1 MPLQHA
7 LLALL
12 SGGPSY
18 GYELKASFERAAGPQ
33 WGEFNIGHVYQ
44 VTDRLARDG
53 LVEGQR
59 VQQIDRPDKTIYE
72 LTPRG
77 WDELRRWL
85 GEPFRRQSGYRDD
98 FVLKIIAAACLGED
112 ELRAVSRRQQEHH
125 LGELRALAALRRQNE
140 TDALVSLLIEA
151 AIQYNHSGMRMAE
164 LAAER
169 AADVVASRR
178 LAQAATGQEIAEQ
191 VDERPA

>member
-18 GYELKASFERAAGPQ
+18 GYELKANFERAAGPQ

-59 VQQIDRPDKTIYE
+59 VQQVDRPDKTIYQ

-77 WDELRRWL
+77 WDELHRWL

-125 LGELRALAALRRQNE
+125 LGELRSLAALRSRNE
-140 TDALVSLLIEA
+140 ADALVSLLIEA
-151 AIQYNHSGMRMAE
+151 AIQYNQSGLRMAE

-169 AADVVASRR
+169 ASDVVASRQ
-178 LAQAATGQEIAEQ
+178 LVQAEAGVQIVEQ
-191 VDERPA
+191 VDGRPA

>member
-18 GYELKASFERAAGPQ
+18 GYELKANFERAAGPQ

-59 VQQIDRPDKTIYE
+59 VQQADRPDKTTYQ

-77 WDELRRWL
+77 RDELHRWL
-85 GEPFRRQSGYRDD
+85 AEPFRRQSGYRDD

-125 LGELRALAALRRQNE
+125 LGELRSLSELRSQNE
-140 TDALVSLLIEA
+140 GDALVSLLIEA
-151 AIQYNHSGMRMAE
+151 AIQYNHSGLRLAE

-169 AADVVASRR
+169 AADVVASRQV
-178 LAQAATGQEIAEQ
+178 AQDATAQRIIEHTR
-191 VDERPA
+191 ERPA